1 MRDEP
6 QKCLRMRLNPGLLHD
21 VFSFAVNLEKF
32 KSQLSHYCENVK
44 K

>member
-6 QKCLRMRLNPGLLHD
+6 QKRLCRRLNPGLLYG